1 MGAFLKKRRAE
12 KNLEPLFVK
21 TNKVVY
27 RMETGILSGFKAHT
41 HEIEVEK
48 QIMSYFSESQSVSL
62 LVF

>member
-1 MGAFLKKRRAE
+1 MGFLIKKRRAE

-21 TNKVVY
+21 TIKGVY
-27 RMETGILSGFKAHT
+27 RMETGILSGVKAHT

-48 QIMSYFSESQSVSL
+48 QIMSYFSEAQSVSL